1 MNPSDVAPWTADWL
15 WGLPLVI
22 LTVIIHSFGL
32 ALIDRRASLALDSGR
47 EGGAAGRFSML
58 IMGATALSVTILHG
72 FEGFLWAVAY
82 RLLGAIPD
90 QKAAVLYS
98 LGAMTTYGA
107 SSVQLALHW
116 QLMGSIEALNGWIL
130 FGLTTGFLF
139 AVSQKVWP
147 TFSQSGGVR
156 QLE

>member
-32 ALIDRRASLALDSGR
+32 ALIDRRASLALDSSQKSR
-47 EGGAAGRFSML
+47 APSRFSML

-72 FEGFLWAVAY
+72 FEGAIWALAY
-82 RLLGAIPD
+82 LLLGAMPD
-90 QKAAVLYS
+90 QRAAMLYS
-98 LGAMTTYGA
+98 LGAMTTYGG
-107 SSVQLALHW
+107 SSLPLALHW
-116 QLMGSIEALNGWIL
+116 QLMGTLEALNGWIL
-130 FGLTTGFLF
+130 FGLTTAFLF
-139 AVSQKVWP
+139 TVSQKIWP
-147 TFSQSGGVR
+147 RFSQSGSVR